1 MIKRKARLVAMGC
14 TQEEGVDFQ
23 NTFSPTMKQDSLR
36 ILTAF
41 AVQNNF
47 KIKQLDI
54 TAAYLNA
61 PLTENIYMKA
71 PKVIQLTINIY

>member
-54 TAAYLNA
+54 TAAYLNVS
-61 PLTENIYMKA
+61 LTENIYMKHL
-71 PKVIQLTINIY
+71 KSSSSQ